1 MDRRLGPVREDTVTT
16 KLPSSDDVIVEI
28 DLTDPEFL
36 DALLEERHTRR
47 FDEPH
52 LIDWLR
58 SSGGS
63 LTDRLMK
70 NLAADALERYRT
82 QD

>member
-1 MDRRLGPVREDTVTT
+1 MTT
-16 KLPSSDDVIVEI
+16 QTPASDELDVEI

-36 DALLEERHTRR
+36 DALLAERHARR
-47 FDEPH
+47 FDEDH

-70 NLAADALERYRT
+70 HLAADALERYRT
-82 QD
+82 ST